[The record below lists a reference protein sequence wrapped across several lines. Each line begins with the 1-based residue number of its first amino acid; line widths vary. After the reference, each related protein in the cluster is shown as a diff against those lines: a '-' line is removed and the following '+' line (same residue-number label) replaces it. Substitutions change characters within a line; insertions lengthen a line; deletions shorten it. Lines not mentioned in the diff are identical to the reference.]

1 MDNSPGFQAGN
12 AMWYMGLMLPASQ
25 NRLLQHLYCNNAA
38 RTKIFGIL
46 PQHAR
51 QSILA
56 RMKKVHKC
64 PKCGIERRVAKRCR
78 SRGTCKE
85 RDNSM
90 SSPITTARHLMKK
103 VFMHPKCGMERRVA
117 KRCGSHGTREK
128 RDSIL
133 AGLKKVYKHPKWGM
147 ERRVAK
153 RCGSRGI
160 PCKERAFCLG
170 RLRCLS
176 LFSSA

>member
-64 PKCGIERRVAKRCR
+64 PKCGMERRVAKRCR

-90 SSPITTARHLMKK
+90 SFPRVTSTLFSGCKSKETALLH
-103 VFMHPKCGMERRVA
+103 
-117 KRCGSHGTREK
+117 
-128 RDSIL
+128 
-133 AGLKKVYKHPKWGM
+133 
-147 ERRVAK
+147 
-153 RCGSRGI
+153 
-160 PCKERAFCLG
+160 CKERKQRKLHFFMAKEQE
-170 RLRCLS
+170 RPW
-176 LFSSA
+176 